1 MYCGCCAGSIG
12 GKQIGDF
19 LAILRGIAPQNRAED
34 LDGFIPVD
42 IVGAQRNGDSL
53 GFERL
58 QNCTRILALLRGEI
72 GVVQN
77 PVIKL
82 ALMLCLLMPVAAFAE
97 EASDG
102 KMIVYAKLPSD
113 WSDPHLWAWADDG
126 TNAFDAWPGGEMEA
140 DSNNDGWYYCWIP
153 ETTNN
158 IIINANDAAV
168 QTSDYKLESKNAWVT
183 VTDAENVEI
192 SYDAQTTGD
201 LPEYVEK
208 FKIHAQVPDDW
219 QDVCL
224 WAWSA
229 PDGKNAFEAWP
240 GKTMSKGEDGWY
252 TASAPVWVNSIIVNG
267 NSGDVQTEDISI
279 DAAEV
284 WVTVSEDG
292 TSDFTYNDPNAPVAE
307 DITVH
312 VKAPADW
319 SEPHL
324 WAWSAPDG
332 TNAFSSWPGE
342 ALQEGEDGWL
352 TLSVPGWVNSII
364 VNGSDGSVQT
374 SDLSVETGK
383 DLWIVVSDAE
393 NAEVTYEAP
402 AETVE
407 TAEAPAAESE
417 PTVAAEPAETK
428 SNAMPIAI
436 VVVVVIAVVA
446 GGVVIS
452 KKKK

>member
-1 MYCGCCAGSIG
+1 MSRVKHLFAVV
-12 GKQIGDF
+12 
-19 LAILRGIAPQNRAED
+19 LA
-34 LDGFIPVD
+34 
-42 IVGAQRNGDSL
+42 
-53 GFERL
+53 
-58 QNCTRILALLRGEI
+58 
-72 GVVQN
+72 
-77 PVIKL
+77 

-240 GKTMSKGEDGWY
+240 GKTMSNGEDGWY

-364 VNGSDGSVQT
+364 VNGSDGNVQT
-374 SDLSVETGK
+374 SDLSVEIGK

-417 PTVAAEPAETK
+417 PTVAADAAEPAETK
-428 SNAMPIAI
+428 SNAMPIVI

>member
-1 MYCGCCAGSIG
+1 MSRVKHLFAVA
-12 GKQIGDF
+12 
-19 LAILRGIAPQNRAED
+19 LA
-34 LDGFIPVD
+34 
-42 IVGAQRNGDSL
+42 
-53 GFERL
+53 
-58 QNCTRILALLRGEI
+58 
-72 GVVQN
+72 
-77 PVIKL
+77 
-82 ALMLCLLMPVAAFAE
+82 ALMLCLLMPITAFAE

-102 KMIVYAKLPSD
+102 KMLIYAKLPSD
-113 WSDPHLWAWADDG
+113 WSAPHLWAWADDG

-153 ETTNN
+153 ENTNN
-158 IIINANDAAV
+158 IIINANEAAV
-168 QTSDYKLESKNAWVT
+168 QTGDYKLENKNAWVT

-229 PDGKNAFEAWP
+229 PDGKNAFDAWP
-240 GKTMSKGEDGWY
+240 GKAMTKGEDGWY

-267 NSGDVQTEDISI
+267 NSGDVKTEDISI

-364 VNGSDGSVQT
+364 VNANEGGIQT
-374 SDLSVETGK
+374 SDLSVDTGK
-383 DLWIVVSDAE
+383 DLWIVVTDAE
-393 NAEVTYEAP
+393 NAEVTY
-402 AETVE
+402 
-407 TAEAPAAESE
+407 EAPAAESE

-428 SNAMPIAI
+428 SNTRPIAI
-436 VVVVVIAVVA
+436 VVVVVIAAVA
-446 GGVVIS
+446 GGVVVS

>member
-1 MYCGCCAGSIG
+1 MSRMRIRKSQKLFTVWKEGNKYEQSKHLFAVV
-12 GKQIGDF
+12 
-19 LAILRGIAPQNRAED
+19 LA
-34 LDGFIPVD
+34 
-42 IVGAQRNGDSL
+42 
-53 GFERL
+53 
-58 QNCTRILALLRGEI
+58 
-72 GVVQN
+72 
-77 PVIKL
+77 

-402 AETVE
+402 TETVE

-428 SNAMPIAI
+428 SNAMPIVI
-436 VVVVVIAVVA
+436 VVVVVIAVVV

>member
-1 MYCGCCAGSIG
+1 MSRVKHLFAVV
-12 GKQIGDF
+12 
-19 LAILRGIAPQNRAED
+19 LA
-34 LDGFIPVD
+34 
-42 IVGAQRNGDSL
+42 
-53 GFERL
+53 
-58 QNCTRILALLRGEI
+58 
-72 GVVQN
+72 
-77 PVIKL
+77 

-312 VKAPADW
+312 VKAPANW

-364 VNGSDGSVQT
+364 VNGSVQT

-417 PTVAAEPAETK
+417 PTVATDAAEPAETK
-428 SNAMPIAI
+428 SNAMPIVI

>member
-1 MYCGCCAGSIG
+1 MSRVKHLFAVA
-12 GKQIGDF
+12 
-19 LAILRGIAPQNRAED
+19 LA
-34 LDGFIPVD
+34 
-42 IVGAQRNGDSL
+42 
-53 GFERL
+53 
-58 QNCTRILALLRGEI
+58 
-72 GVVQN
+72 
-77 PVIKL
+77 
-82 ALMLCLLMPVAAFAE
+82 ALMLCLLMPITAFAE

-102 KMIVYAKLPSD
+102 KMLIYAKLPSD
-113 WSDPHLWAWADDG
+113 WSAPHLWAWADDG

-153 ETTNN
+153 ENTNN
-158 IIINANDAAV
+158 IIINANEAAV
-168 QTSDYKLESKNAWVT
+168 QTGDYKLENKNAWVT

-229 PDGKNAFEAWP
+229 PDGKNAFDAWP
-240 GKTMSKGEDGWY
+240 GKAMTKGEDGWY

-267 NSGDVQTEDISI
+267 NSGDVKTEDISI

-446 GGVVIS
+446 GGVVVS

>member
-1 MYCGCCAGSIG
+1 MSRVKHLFAVV
-12 GKQIGDF
+12 
-19 LAILRGIAPQNRAED
+19 LA
-34 LDGFIPVD
+34 
-42 IVGAQRNGDSL
+42 
-53 GFERL
+53 
-58 QNCTRILALLRGEI
+58 
-72 GVVQN
+72 
-77 PVIKL
+77 

-446 GGVVIS
+446 GGVVVS
-452 KKKK
+452 KQKQLSSLENHRVRAEQPVLLI

>member
-1 MYCGCCAGSIG
+1 
-12 GKQIGDF
+12 
-19 LAILRGIAPQNRAED
+19 
-34 LDGFIPVD
+34 
-42 IVGAQRNGDSL
+42 
-53 GFERL
+53 
-58 QNCTRILALLRGEI
+58 
-72 GVVQN
+72 
-77 PVIKL
+77 
-82 ALMLCLLMPVAAFAE
+82 
-97 EASDG
+97 
-102 KMIVYAKLPSD
+102 
-113 WSDPHLWAWADDG
+113 
-126 TNAFDAWPGGEMEA
+126 MEA

-267 NSGDVQTEDISI
+267 NSGDVQTENISI

-364 VNGSDGSVQT
+364 VNGSDGSVQLGVQDN
-374 SDLSVETGK
+374 SRIYRGDAAYLG
-383 DLWIVVSDAE
+383 VVPE
-393 NAEVTYEAP
+393 GV
-402 AETVE
+402 VLGI
-407 TAEAPAAESE
+407 AADEE
-417 PTVAAEPAETK
+417 LEFVAAFKNDLYNENLTLTMIAGQNPFAEGETQLQMTR
-428 SNAMPIAI
+428 SY
-436 VVVVVIAVVA
+436 
-446 GGVVIS
+446 G
-452 KKKK
+452 

>member
-1 MYCGCCAGSIG
+1 MSRVKHLFAVA
-12 GKQIGDF
+12 
-19 LAILRGIAPQNRAED
+19 LA
-34 LDGFIPVD
+34 
-42 IVGAQRNGDSL
+42 
-53 GFERL
+53 
-58 QNCTRILALLRGEI
+58 
-72 GVVQN
+72 
-77 PVIKL
+77 
-82 ALMLCLLMPVAAFAE
+82 ALMLCLLMPITAFAE

-102 KMIVYAKLPSD
+102 KMLIYAKLPSD
-113 WSDPHLWAWADDG
+113 WSAPHLWAWADDG

-153 ETTNN
+153 ENTNN
-158 IIINANDAAV
+158 IIINANEAAV
-168 QTSDYKLESKNAWVT
+168 QTGDYKLENKNAWVT

-229 PDGKNAFEAWP
+229 PDGKNAFDAWP
-240 GKTMSKGEDGWY
+240 GKAMTKGEDGWY

-267 NSGDVQTEDISI
+267 NSGDVKTEDISI

-417 PTVAAEPAETK
+417 PTVAADAAEPAETK

-446 GGVVIS
+446 GGVVVT

>member
-1 MYCGCCAGSIG
+1 MSRVKHLFAVA
-12 GKQIGDF
+12 
-19 LAILRGIAPQNRAED
+19 LA
-34 LDGFIPVD
+34 
-42 IVGAQRNGDSL
+42 
-53 GFERL
+53 
-58 QNCTRILALLRGEI
+58 
-72 GVVQN
+72 
-77 PVIKL
+77 
-82 ALMLCLLMPVAAFAE
+82 ALMLCLLMPITAFAE

-102 KMIVYAKLPSD
+102 KMLIYAKLPSD
-113 WSDPHLWAWADDG
+113 WSAPHLWAWADDG

-158 IIINANDAAV
+158 IIINANEAAV
-168 QTSDYKLESKNAWVT
+168 QTGDYKLENKNAWVT

-229 PDGKNAFEAWP
+229 PDGKNAFDAWP
-240 GKTMSKGEDGWY
+240 GKAMTKGEDGWY

-267 NSGDVQTEDISI
+267 NSGDVKTEDISI

-284 WVTVSEDG
+284 WVTASEDG

-364 VNGSDGSVQT
+364 VNANEGGIQT
-374 SDLSVETGK
+374 SDLSVDTGK
-383 DLWIVVSDAE
+383 DLWIVVTDAE

-402 AETVE
+402 A
-407 TAEAPAAESE
+407 AESE
-417 PTVAAEPAETK
+417 PTVGAEPAVTK
-428 SNAMPIAI
+428 SITMPIAI

-446 GGVVIS
+446 GGVVVS

>member
-1 MYCGCCAGSIG
+1 MSRVKHLFAVA
-12 GKQIGDF
+12 
-19 LAILRGIAPQNRAED
+19 LA
-34 LDGFIPVD
+34 
-42 IVGAQRNGDSL
+42 
-53 GFERL
+53 
-58 QNCTRILALLRGEI
+58 
-72 GVVQN
+72 
-77 PVIKL
+77 
-82 ALMLCLLMPVAAFAE
+82 ALMLCLLMPITAFAE

-102 KMIVYAKLPSD
+102 KMLIYAKLPSD
-113 WSDPHLWAWADDG
+113 WSAPHLWAWADDG

-158 IIINANDAAV
+158 IIINANEAAV
-168 QTSDYKLESKNAWVT
+168 QTGDYKLENKNAWVT

-229 PDGKNAFEAWP
+229 PDGKNAFDAWP
-240 GKTMSKGEDGWY
+240 GKAMTKGEDGWY

-267 NSGDVQTEDISI
+267 NSGDVKTEDISI

-364 VNGSDGSVQT
+364 VNANEGGIQT
-374 SDLSVETGK
+374 SDLSVDTGK
-383 DLWIVVSDAE
+383 DLWIVVTDAE

-402 AETVE
+402 A
-407 TAEAPAAESE
+407 AESE
-417 PTVAAEPAETK
+417 PEVAAEPAETK

-436 VVVVVIAVVA
+436 VVVVVIAAVA
-446 GGVVIS
+446 GGVVVS

>member
-1 MYCGCCAGSIG
+1 MKYA
-12 GKQIGDF
+12 QIERKPFPYFFVDVSGWECYSVDVRDAHQKNSKTLYLMKEGNNMSRVKHLF
-19 LAILRGIAPQNRAED
+19 AVALA
-34 LDGFIPVD
+34 
-42 IVGAQRNGDSL
+42 
-53 GFERL
+53 
-58 QNCTRILALLRGEI
+58 
-72 GVVQN
+72 
-77 PVIKL
+77 
-82 ALMLCLLMPVAAFAE
+82 ALMLCLLMPITAFAE

-102 KMIVYAKLPSD
+102 KMLIYAKLPSD
-113 WSDPHLWAWADDG
+113 WSAPHLWAWADDG

-158 IIINANDAAV
+158 IIINANEAAV
-168 QTSDYKLESKNAWVT
+168 QTGDYKLESKNAWVT

-192 SYDAQTTGD
+192 SYDAQTTGE

-208 FKIHAQVPDDW
+208 FKIHAQVPDEW

-229 PDGKNAFEAWP
+229 PDGKNAFDAWP
-240 GKTMSKGEDGWY
+240 GRAMTKGEDGWY
-252 TASAPVWVNSIIVNG
+252 TASAPIWVNSIIVNG
-267 NSGDVQTEDISI
+267 NSGDVKTEDISI

-364 VNGSDGSVQT
+364 VNANEGGIQT
-374 SDLSVETGK
+374 SDLSVDTGK
-383 DLWIVVSDAE
+383 DLWIVVTDAE
-393 NAEVTYEAP
+393 NAEVTY
-402 AETVE
+402 
-407 TAEAPAAESE
+407 EAPAAESE

-428 SNAMPIAI
+428 SNTMPIAI
-436 VVVVVIAVVA
+436 VVVVVIAAVA
-446 GGVVIS
+446 GGVVVS

>member
-1 MYCGCCAGSIG
+1 
-12 GKQIGDF
+12 
-19 LAILRGIAPQNRAED
+19 
-34 LDGFIPVD
+34 
-42 IVGAQRNGDSL
+42 
-53 GFERL
+53 
-58 QNCTRILALLRGEI
+58 
-72 GVVQN
+72 
-77 PVIKL
+77 
-82 ALMLCLLMPVAAFAE
+82 
-97 EASDG
+97 
-102 KMIVYAKLPSD
+102 
-113 WSDPHLWAWADDG
+113 
-126 TNAFDAWPGGEMEA
+126 
-140 DSNNDGWYYCWIP
+140 
-153 ETTNN
+153 
-158 IIINANDAAV
+158 
-168 QTSDYKLESKNAWVT
+168 
-183 VTDAENVEI
+183 
-192 SYDAQTTGD
+192 
-201 LPEYVEK
+201 
-208 FKIHAQVPDDW
+208 
-219 QDVCL
+219 
-224 WAWSA
+224 
-229 PDGKNAFEAWP
+229 
-240 GKTMSKGEDGWY
+240 MSKGEDGWY

-417 PTVAAEPAETK
+417 PTVAAEPAESK

>member
-1 MYCGCCAGSIG
+1 MSRVKHLFAVA
-12 GKQIGDF
+12 
-19 LAILRGIAPQNRAED
+19 LA
-34 LDGFIPVD
+34 
-42 IVGAQRNGDSL
+42 
-53 GFERL
+53 
-58 QNCTRILALLRGEI
+58 
-72 GVVQN
+72 
-77 PVIKL
+77 
-82 ALMLCLLMPVAAFAE
+82 ALMLCLLMPITAFAE

-102 KMIVYAKLPSD
+102 KMLIYAKLPSD
-113 WSDPHLWAWADDG
+113 WSAPHLWAWADDG

-158 IIINANDAAV
+158 IIINANEAAV
-168 QTSDYKLESKNAWVT
+168 QTGDYKLENKNAWVT

-229 PDGKNAFEAWP
+229 PDGKNAFDAWP
-240 GKTMSKGEDGWY
+240 GKAMTKGEDGWY

-267 NSGDVQTEDISI
+267 NSGDVKTEDISI

-364 VNGSDGSVQT
+364 VNANEGGIQT
-374 SDLSVETGK
+374 SDLSVDTGK
-383 DLWIVVSDAE
+383 DLWIVVTDAE

-402 AETVE
+402 A
-407 TAEAPAAESE
+407 AESE
-417 PTVAAEPAETK
+417 HTVAAEPAETK
-428 SNAMPIAI
+428 SNTMPIAI
-436 VVVVVIAVVA
+436 VVVVVIAAVA
-446 GGVVIS
+446 GGVVVS

>member
-1 MYCGCCAGSIG
+1 MSRIKHLFAVA
-12 GKQIGDF
+12 
-19 LAILRGIAPQNRAED
+19 LA
-34 LDGFIPVD
+34 
-42 IVGAQRNGDSL
+42 
-53 GFERL
+53 
-58 QNCTRILALLRGEI
+58 
-72 GVVQN
+72 
-77 PVIKL
+77 
-82 ALMLCLLMPVAAFAE
+82 ALMLCLLMPITAFAE

-102 KMIVYAKLPSD
+102 KMLIYAKLPSD
-113 WSDPHLWAWADDG
+113 WSAPHLWAWADDG

-158 IIINANDAAV
+158 IIINANEAAV
-168 QTSDYKLESKNAWVT
+168 QTGDYKLENKNAWVT

-229 PDGKNAFEAWP
+229 PDGKNAFDAWP
-240 GKTMSKGEDGWY
+240 GRAMAKGEDGWY

-267 NSGDVQTEDISI
+267 NSGDVKTEDISI

-292 TSDFTYNDPNAPVAE
+292 TSDFTYNDPNSPVAE

-364 VNGSDGSVQT
+364 VNANEGGIQT

-383 DLWIVVSDAE
+383 DLWIVVTDAE

-402 AETVE
+402 A
-407 TAEAPAAESE
+407 AESE
-417 PTVAAEPAETK
+417 PTVAAKSAETK
-428 SNAMPIAI
+428 SNTMPIAI
-436 VVVVVIAVVA
+436 VVVVVIAAVA
-446 GGVVIS
+446 GGVVVS

>member
-1 MYCGCCAGSIG
+1 MSRVKHLFAVA
-12 GKQIGDF
+12 
-19 LAILRGIAPQNRAED
+19 LA
-34 LDGFIPVD
+34 
-42 IVGAQRNGDSL
+42 
-53 GFERL
+53 
-58 QNCTRILALLRGEI
+58 
-72 GVVQN
+72 
-77 PVIKL
+77 
-82 ALMLCLLMPVAAFAE
+82 ALMLCLLMPITAFAE

-102 KMIVYAKLPSD
+102 KMLIYAKLPSD
-113 WSDPHLWAWADDG
+113 WSAPHLWAWADDG

-158 IIINANDAAV
+158 IIINANEAAV
-168 QTSDYKLESKNAWVT
+168 QTGDYKLENKNAWVT

-229 PDGKNAFEAWP
+229 PDGKNAFDAWP
-240 GKTMSKGEDGWY
+240 GKAMTKGEDGWY

-267 NSGDVQTEDISI
+267 NSGDVKTEDISI

-374 SDLSVETGK
+374 SDLSVDTGK

-446 GGVVIS
+446 GGGVIS

>member
-1 MYCGCCAGSIG
+1 MSRMRIRKSQKLFTVWKEGNKYEQSKHLFAVV
-12 GKQIGDF
+12 
-19 LAILRGIAPQNRAED
+19 LA
-34 LDGFIPVD
+34 
-42 IVGAQRNGDSL
+42 
-53 GFERL
+53 
-58 QNCTRILALLRGEI
+58 
-72 GVVQN
+72 
-77 PVIKL
+77 

-417 PTVAAEPAETK
+417 PTVATEPAETK
-428 SNAMPIAI
+428 SNAMPIVI

>member
-1 MYCGCCAGSIG
+1 MSRVKHLFAVV
-12 GKQIGDF
+12 
-19 LAILRGIAPQNRAED
+19 LA
-34 LDGFIPVD
+34 
-42 IVGAQRNGDSL
+42 
-53 GFERL
+53 
-58 QNCTRILALLRGEI
+58 
-72 GVVQN
+72 
-77 PVIKL
+77 

-158 IIINANDAAV
+158 IIINANDAAI

-208 FKIHAQVPDDW
+208 FKIHAQVPEDW

-252 TASAPVWVNSIIVNG
+252 TASAPIWVNSIIING

-292 TSDFTYNDPNAPVAE
+292 TSNFTYNDPNAPVAE

-383 DLWIVVSDAE
+383 DLWIVVNDAE

-428 SNAMPIAI
+428 SNAMPIGI

>member
-1 MYCGCCAGSIG
+1 MSRVKHLFAVV
-12 GKQIGDF
+12 
-19 LAILRGIAPQNRAED
+19 LA
-34 LDGFIPVD
+34 
-42 IVGAQRNGDSL
+42 
-53 GFERL
+53 
-58 QNCTRILALLRGEI
+58 
-72 GVVQN
+72 
-77 PVIKL
+77 

-208 FKIHAQVPDDW
+208 FKIYAQVPDDW

-383 DLWIVVSDAE
+383 DLWIVVNDAE

-407 TAEAPAAESE
+407 TAEAPAVESE

-446 GGVVIS
+446 GGVVVS

>member
-1 MYCGCCAGSIG
+1 
-12 GKQIGDF
+12 
-19 LAILRGIAPQNRAED
+19 
-34 LDGFIPVD
+34 
-42 IVGAQRNGDSL
+42 
-53 GFERL
+53 
-58 QNCTRILALLRGEI
+58 
-72 GVVQN
+72 
-77 PVIKL
+77 
-82 ALMLCLLMPVAAFAE
+82 
-97 EASDG
+97 
-102 KMIVYAKLPSD
+102 MIVYAKLPSD

-229 PDGKNAFEAWP
+229 SDGKNAFEAWP

>member
-1 MYCGCCAGSIG
+1 MSRVKHLFAVV
-12 GKQIGDF
+12 
-19 LAILRGIAPQNRAED
+19 LA
-34 LDGFIPVD
+34 
-42 IVGAQRNGDSL
+42 
-53 GFERL
+53 
-58 QNCTRILALLRGEI
+58 
-72 GVVQN
+72 
-77 PVIKL
+77 

-342 ALQEGEDGWL
+342 DLQEGEDGWL

-417 PTVAAEPAETK
+417 PTVATEPAETK

-436 VVVVVIAVVA
+436 VVVVVIPALIYVA
-446 GGVVIS
+446 IHWW
-452 KKKK
+452 KKSVTKSQLLGNPLL